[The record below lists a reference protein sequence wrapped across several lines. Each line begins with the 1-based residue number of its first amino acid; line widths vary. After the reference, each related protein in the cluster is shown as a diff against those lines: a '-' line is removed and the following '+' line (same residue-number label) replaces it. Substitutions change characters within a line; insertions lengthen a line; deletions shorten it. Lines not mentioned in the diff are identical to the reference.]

1 MYTPLSVQTHYSLLR
16 GFSKPDELIK
26 ACSNFGI
33 SSIAI
38 TDIDS
43 MSGAVSFSTAAD
55 KAGIKPLLG
64 TKILIKDE
72 GYVTAV
78 AKNLTGWMELCS
90 LVSQGCISTV
100 TFDELAEKKNI
111 IVISG
116 GTDSTLAKCII
127 STDYIYT
134 AKSHNSTSSYLNDD
148 YQKLVDSSLEKY
160 KSVFGDRFLAGLQ
173 RCSENFVFADKLI
186 ADCISCRAGLLD
198 IKTLALTNS
207 YYTNK
212 EDKVDHSTLLCSYK
226 KTTISKLKLLLEKEE
241 NASLCRFA
249 DNDMSCLLS
258 PDEFAGFH
266 TESEIRNTNL
276 VSDMCEKFTIL
287 DKPRLP
293 IFPCPNNLSQDDYLR
308 DICRD
313 GWRKLSHKMDKSRTQ
328 EYVNQVNTE
337 LDVFKEV
344 GLSGYFLIVQDF
356 IKWSQSQGMLTAS
369 GRGSSG
375 GSLVSYLSG
384 ITRVDPIQ
392 YGLFFERFYNKGRNS
407 GGKVSLPDIDVDFP
421 ISGREKVIQYIR
433 DKYGKQNVSSVVTFS
448 RLQGR
453 GAIKETLRI
462 HESCDSTMINDISKR
477 LPQEAEIADKME
489 EQDETSIIRWVL
501 NNEPERIN
509 AWCTIDK
516 NGVLNGSLSA
526 AFSQAIRIEGT
537 FKNTGK
543 HACAVIIGVKP
554 IAEMCPM
561 VLDKSGGMIAGI
573 EYTELESMG
582 MAKFDVL
589 GTTVLDKLMGVNSLL
604 RTGTLTACQVEKE
617 EVDEDD
623 AI

>member
-1 MYTPLSVQTHYSLLR
+1 MHVPLSCHTHYSLLR
-16 GFSKPDELIK
+16 GFSKPQELIS

-33 SSIAI
+33 GSIAI

-43 MSGAVSFSTAAD
+43 MSGAVNFSTAAD

-64 TKILIKDE
+64 TKLLIAGE
-72 GYVTAV
+72 GYVTAI
-78 AKNLTGWMELCS
+78 AKNLAGWGELCS

-134 AKSHNSTSSYLNDD
+134 AKSHNSLSSYLNDD
-148 YQKLVDSSLEKY
+148 YQKLVDLSLNKY
-160 KSVFGDRFLAGLQ
+160 ASTFGDRFLVGLQ
-173 RCSENFVFADKLI
+173 RCSENYVFADKLI
-186 ADCISCRAGLLD
+186 ADCLSDRASYANVPA
-198 IKTLALTNS
+198 LALTNS
-207 YYTNK
+207 FYTNK
-212 EDKVDHSTLLCSYK
+212 EDKIDHSTLLCSYK
-226 KTTISKLKLLLEKEE
+226 KTTLSKLKALLEKEE

-249 DNDMSCLLS
+249 DNDMSSLLS
-258 PDEFAGFH
+258 PDEFATFH
-266 TESEIRNTNL
+266 SESELKNTQL
-276 VSDMCEKFTIL
+276 VSDMCEKFTLL

-308 DICRD
+308 EVCRD
-313 GWRKLSHKMDKSRTQ
+313 GWRNLSNKMDKSRTQ
-328 EYVNQVNTE
+328 EYINQVNME

-344 GLSGYFLIVQDF
+344 ELSGYFLIVQDF
-356 IKWSQSQGMLTAS
+356 VKWAQSQGMLTS
-369 GRGSSG
+369 PGRGSSG

-421 ISGREKVIQYIR
+421 IAGREKVIEYIR
-433 DKYGKQNVSSVVTFS
+433 NKYRKENVSSVVTFS

-453 GAIKETLRI
+453 GAIKEILRVHQMCDNTL
-462 HESCDSTMINDISKR
+462 INEISKR

-489 EQDETSIIRWVL
+489 EEKETSIIRWVL
-501 NNEPERIN
+501 NNEPDRISS
-509 AWCTIDK
+509 WCTMDK
-516 NGVLNGSLSA
+516 NGVLNGSLSSSFA
-526 AFSQAIRIEGT
+526 QAIRVEGT
-537 FKNTGK
+537 FRNSGK
-543 HACAVIIGVKP
+543 HASAVIIATKP
-554 IAEMCPM
+554 IAEICPM
-561 VLDKSGGMIAGI
+561 MLDKSGGMIAGI

-582 MAKFDVL
+582 IAKLDIL
-589 GTTVLDKLMGVNSLL
+589 GTTILDKLMGVNSLL